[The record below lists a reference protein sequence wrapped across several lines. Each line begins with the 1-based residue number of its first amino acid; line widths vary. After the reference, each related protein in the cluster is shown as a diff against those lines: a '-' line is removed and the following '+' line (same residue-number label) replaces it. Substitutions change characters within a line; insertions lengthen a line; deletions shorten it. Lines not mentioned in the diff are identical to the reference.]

1 MKTTH
6 IIMVLLAG
14 AALLVAAGVTV
25 TFWSF
30 QQIESAAEMRK
41 HNRIV
46 LTSAANLLSTL
57 TAAET
62 SERGYLLTGD
72 EAFLDL
78 YWGVRDGIGGQM
90 TELRQ
95 QTLMGPAHHHL
106 GALATLI
113 DTKLL
118 QMSNNIELRRKGD
131 ITTVLADVRGG
142 QGKRLMD
149 AIRTEMN
156 NFVELQE
163 SALTENE
170 AKFQATMRRLFVI
183 IVVASLFVL
192 LLILVF
198 AYLVYRETQQQL
210 KNLVHNQ
217 TQHLLEVQEQANQ
230 QLQQAN
236 ATLQIS
242 EEKLAVTLHSIGDAV
257 IATDAEGR
265 VTLLNPLAEQLT
277 GWTQAE
283 AIGHPVAKVF
293 HIISRKTRQ
302 PAVIPV
308 KQTLAQGTVQT
319 LIDDTLLIGRQ
330 GSECAIAD
338 SCAPIR
344 DRDGLVVG
352 AVLVFRDVTE
362 EYVAQQALRD
372 QQFYTR
378 SLIES
383 NIDALMATDPA
394 GIITDIN
401 QQMQTL
407 TGRSREQLI
416 DSSFKHLFTDAE
428 QAEAGIKRVLSE
440 QKLADYEL
448 CVRALNGRE
457 TPVSYNASTF
467 YDRDNTL
474 QGVFAAVHDITD
486 SKRLDQILQDKNTEL
501 ESATAIAEKASLT
514 KSDFLSNMSH
524 EIRTPMNAIIG
535 MSHLVMKTQLTPHQR
550 DYITKI
556 QSSSRHL
563 LSIINDVLDFSK
575 IEAGK
580 LSVECVEFE
589 LEKVLENVANLIA
602 VKAAAKDLELVFDVD
617 NKVPSR
623 LIGDSLRLGQILINY
638 SNNAVKF
645 TKQGEIA
652 ITIRL
657 QEETDTDV
665 LIHCAVRDTGIGMTE
680 EQIGHLFQKFSQAD
694 TSTTREFGGTGLGL
708 VISKKLAELM
718 GGEVGVDSELGKGS
732 TFWFTSR
739 FDKSVGQQ
747 RKLALTNGQRGKR
760 ALVVD
765 DNESARLVLADLLI
779 GMGFQV
785 NQVESGE
792 EAIIAVNNADLKQE
806 PYEIIFLDWQ
816 MPGMDGIET
825 LKWIKQLPLSHVPH
839 MMMVTAYGRE
849 EVIQSAEEAGFEDA
863 LIKPV
868 SASVLFDSVVR
879 LFGGVIDGPRTV
891 SATLSDSFEQLASIS
906 GARIL
911 LVEDND
917 LNQEVAMEL
926 LRDAGFVVDLAEN
939 GQIALDKLK
948 LAAYDMVLMDMQM
961 PVMDGV
967 AATREIRNE
976 PRFSTLPVVAMTANA
991 MQSDREHCL
1000 AAGMNDHIAKP
1011 IEPEDLWLALLKWI
1025 KPRHTV
1031 AIATKPALQTAPDA
1045 DLPFTID
1052 RLDMTSGLRR
1062 VLGHQQTYLS
1072 MLNKFVAGQKNA
1084 TENITR
1090 ALEDKDFTSAERLA
1104 HTLKAVAGNIG
1115 ANDLP
1120 RLAESLETAI
1130 RERHPP
1136 HEIEH
1141 WLTRLHPPLQNLI
1154 MQLEQKLPEAPVEAT
1169 IAVDKNK
1176 LKAICEQMDKLLA
1189 DDDAEAL
1196 DVMRANASLLH
1207 SAFPKAFDKID
1218 AGMRA
1223 LDFEAALLA
1232 LRAAIATSD

>member
-1 MKTTH
+1 
-6 IIMVLLAG
+6 
-14 AALLVAAGVTV
+14 
-25 TFWSF
+25 
-30 QQIESAAEMRK
+30 
-41 HNRIV
+41 
-46 LTSAANLLSTL
+46 
-57 TAAET
+57 
-62 SERGYLLTGD
+62 
-72 EAFLDL
+72 
-78 YWGVRDGIGGQM
+78 
-90 TELRQ
+90 
-95 QTLMGPAHHHL
+95 
-106 GALATLI
+106 
-113 DTKLL
+113 
-118 QMSNNIELRRKGD
+118 
-131 ITTVLADVRGG
+131 
-142 QGKRLMD
+142 
-149 AIRTEMN
+149 
-156 NFVELQE
+156 
-163 SALTENE
+163 
-170 AKFQATMRRLFVI
+170 
-183 IVVASLFVL
+183 
-192 LLILVF
+192 
-198 AYLVYRETQQQL
+198 
-210 KNLVHNQ
+210 
-217 TQHLLEVQEQANQ
+217 
-230 QLQQAN
+230 
-236 ATLQIS
+236 
-242 EEKLAVTLHSIGDAV
+242 
-257 IATDAEGR
+257 
-265 VTLLNPLAEQLT
+265 
-277 GWTQAE
+277 
-283 AIGHPVAKVF
+283 
-293 HIISRKTRQ
+293 
-302 PAVIPV
+302 
-308 KQTLAQGTVQT
+308 
-319 LIDDTLLIGRQ
+319 
-330 GSECAIAD
+330 
-338 SCAPIR
+338 
-344 DRDGLVVG
+344 
-352 AVLVFRDVTE
+352 
-362 EYVAQQALRD
+362 
-372 QQFYTR
+372 
-378 SLIES
+378 
-383 NIDALMATDPA
+383 
-394 GIITDIN
+394 
-401 QQMQTL
+401 
-407 TGRSREQLI
+407 
-416 DSSFKHLFTDAE
+416 
-428 QAEAGIKRVLSE
+428 
-440 QKLADYEL
+440 
-448 CVRALNGRE
+448 
-457 TPVSYNASTF
+457 
-467 YDRDNTL
+467 
-474 QGVFAAVHDITD
+474 
-486 SKRLDQILQDKNTEL
+486 
-501 ESATAIAEKASLT
+501 
-514 KSDFLSNMSH
+514 
-524 EIRTPMNAIIG
+524 
-535 MSHLVMKTQLTPHQR
+535 
-550 DYITKI
+550 
-556 QSSSRHL
+556 
-563 LSIINDVLDFSK
+563 LDFSK

-580 LSVECVEFE
+580 LSVEYAEFE

-602 VKAAAKDLELVFDVD
+602 VKAAAKGLELVFDVD
-617 NKVPSR
+617 HKVPSR
-623 LIGDSLRLGQILINY
+623 LMGDSLRLGQILINY

-657 QEETDTDV
+657 QEETDTEV

-792 EAIIAVNNADLKQE
+792 AAIIAVNNADLKQE

-825 LKWIKQLPLSHVPH
+825 LKQLKQLPLSHVPH

-891 SATLSDSFEQLASIS
+891 SVSSSDSFEQLASIS

-917 LNQEVAMEL
+917 LNQEVAIEL
-926 LRDAGFVVDLAEN
+926 LRDGGFIVDLAEN

-967 AATREIRNE
+967 AATREIRKD
-976 PRFSTLPVVAMTANA
+976 PRFSMLPVVAMTANA
-991 MQSDREHCL
+991 MQSDRKHCL

-1031 AIATKPALQTAPDA
+1031 AIATKTAPQTAPDA

-1072 MLNKFVAGQKNA
+1072 MLNKFVAGQKKA

-1090 ALEDKDFTSAERLA
+1090 ALENKDFASAERLA

-1154 MQLEQKLPEAPVEAT
+1154 MQLEQKLPEAPVEDT

-1176 LKAICEQMDKLLA
+1176 LKAICEQLDTLLA

-1196 DVMRANASLLH
+1196 EVMRANASLLY
-1207 SAFPKAFDKID
+1207 SAFPKAFDNID